1 MQIIYFNDTDTVH
14 MKLTEKVP
22 VETRG
27 LDENIYIDIDAT
39 GDIVSMTIEHAKEK
53 AISIIFHSN
62 KSLLLQPKHSTYPIA
77 ILSCTDYYCR
87 LITATSLHCSI
98 ILLCFHKQKFYSLIK
113 TINRDIKAPL
123 VLGEGY
129 YGKSNAA

>member
-53 AISIIFHSN
+53 ANINNFSF
-62 KSLLLQPKHSTYPIA
+62 QQEFAASTEA
-77 ILSCTDYYCR
+77 
-87 LITATSLHCSI
+87 
-98 ILLCFHKQKFYSLIK
+98 
-113 TINRDIKAPL
+113 
-123 VLGEGY
+123 
-129 YGKSNAA
+129 

>member
-39 GDIVSMTIEHAKEK
+39 GDIVSMTIEHAK
-53 AISIIFHSN
+53 
-62 KSLLLQPKHSTYPIA
+62 
-77 ILSCTDYYCR
+77 
-87 LITATSLHCSI
+87 
-98 ILLCFHKQKFYSLIK
+98 
-113 TINRDIKAPL
+113 
-123 VLGEGY
+123 
-129 YGKSNAA
+129 